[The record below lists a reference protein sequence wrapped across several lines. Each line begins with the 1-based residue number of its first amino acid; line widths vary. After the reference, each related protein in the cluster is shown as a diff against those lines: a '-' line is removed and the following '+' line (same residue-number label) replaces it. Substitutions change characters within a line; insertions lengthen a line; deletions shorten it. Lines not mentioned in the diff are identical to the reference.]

1 MLVASLLCASNL
13 LLTPPDTT
21 ISTNRQR
28 ALYLGVHSAEYGGG
42 AHYVGLAYER
52 LLSRR
57 ISVRVGIGG
66 IHRDDTRYT
75 VILDPNTGQY
85 ERAVENKGSYSSA
98 LLTSQV
104 RYFVWPGRQVG
115 SGLFGGVGLQLVAE
129 SFQQDSRSPFGYVSD
144 IQVHIPL
151 STRVGYQLRK
161 NRWLL
166 SGSSGLDF
174 TRRDVPIN
182 MNRPRKGGQ
191 DVHVTTGS
199 DLQIGFMF

>member
-13 LLTPPDTT
+13 LLAPPDTIT
-21 ISTNRQR
+21 SINRQR

-42 AHYVGLAYER
+42 GHYVGLAYER

-75 VILDPNTGQY
+75 VILNPNTGQY
-85 ERAVENKGSYSSA
+85 ERAVENKGNYSSA
-98 LLTSQV
+98 LLTSQL
-104 RYFVWPGRQVG
+104 RYFVSPGRQVG

-129 SFQQDSRSPFGYVSD
+129 SFQQDGRSPFGYVSD
-144 IQVHIPL
+144 IQIHIPL

-182 MNRPRKGGQ
+182 MRRPRKGGQ

>member
-1 MLVASLLCASNL
+1 MLVISLLCASNL

-21 ISTNRQR
+21 TSINRQR

-42 AHYVGLAYER
+42 SHYVGLAYER

-75 VILDPNTGQY
+75 VILNPITGQY
-85 ERAVENKGSYSSA
+85 DQTVENKGSYSSA
-98 LLTSQV
+98 LLTSQL
-104 RYFVWPGRQVG
+104 RYFVWPGRQAG

-144 IQVHIPL
+144 IQVHVPL

-182 MNRPRKGGQ
+182 MRRPRKGGQ

>member
-13 LLTPPDTT
+13 LLAPPDTT
-21 ISTNRQR
+21 ISMNRQR
-28 ALYLGVHSAEYGGG
+28 ALYLGLHSAEYGGG

-98 LLTSQV
+98 LLTSQL